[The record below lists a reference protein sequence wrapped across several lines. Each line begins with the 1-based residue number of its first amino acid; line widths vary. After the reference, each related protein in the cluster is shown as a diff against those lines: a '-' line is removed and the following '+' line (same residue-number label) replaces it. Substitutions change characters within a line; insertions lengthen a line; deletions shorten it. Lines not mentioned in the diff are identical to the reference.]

1 VEDIKK
7 DETEEKTFEN
17 DNNLKEFK
25 QSVEASSKKEKKEK
39 KSKQVSLIDDLNEQI
54 VNLKDQLLRNQA
66 DVENFKKRIMHE
78 KVQERKYAALN
89 FISTILDPI
98 DRLLSVINFKTD
110 DQMLQN
116 FLIGFKMI
124 SDQFLE
130 ALENEGVQKIKSLNE
145 KFNPSV
151 HQAVEKVHL
160 EDKDDGIVVEVLQD
174 GYQYKDRLIRPA
186 MVKVNER
193 IKEEENGKN

>member
-1 VEDIKK
+1 MEDIKK